1 MRELQHYALS
11 NAMAERNAAEYLA
24 RRRGASVIENIVL
37 RVIPFAAVIG
47 IIVAV
52 GARLS
57 SEWSSLFSA
66 LERIAA

>member
-1 MRELQHYALS
+1 MTELQHYALS
-11 NAMAERNAAEYLA
+11 NVMAERNAARYLA

-52 GARLS
+52 GAWLS
-57 SEWSSLFSA
+57 SEWT
-66 LERIAA
+66 AA

>member
-1 MRELQHYALS
+1 MTELQHYALS

-24 RRRGASVIENIVL
+24 RRRGVSVIENIVL
-37 RVIPFAAVIG
+37 RGTSFAVVIG

-52 GARLS
+52 GAWLS
-57 SEWSSLFSA
+57 SEWSSIFSA